1 MKFIKQLAIILT
13 ISFIAEL
20 MELMIPLPIAASM
33 YGLVLMLIGLIT
45 KIIPL
50 EKVEG
55 VADFLVEILPIMF
68 IPPTVGIMANVDALK
83 EMLIPLVVI
92 SIVSTVLIM
101 VATGRTTQSILH
113 AGQRKKEG
121 ASVLGTDVD
130 SAQNISEGGES

>member
-1 MKFIKQLAIILT
+1 MKIIKQLAIILT

-20 MELMIPLPIAASM
+20 MEEFIPLPVAASM

-50 EKVEG
+50 EKVEN

-68 IPPTVGIMANVDALK
+68 IPPTVGIMASADVLK

-101 VATGRTTQSILH
+101 VTTGRTTQAIL
-113 AGQRKKEG
+113 GRNKRIKKGG
-121 ASVLGTDVD
+121 A
-130 SAQNISEGGES
+130 Q